1 MNYIKDARTLTLA
14 GGLAVLDA
22 AIAEAERIGQPM
34 CITVVDTG
42 GNLLAFGRMDG
53 SKALSVIS
61 TRNKAVTAALS
72 NEPTGGAHAD
82 VELQVTLAQ
91 ESKWTNLIGGIPIRV
106 DGFVLGAVAAGSGT
120 GTQDLAVARAGAA
133 AIAGAEMFLDFK
145 PMGAEDTGIIRGSA
159 SGEAAWMNGPH
170 RPPRRASLRPRR
182 SMLARSIAA
191 RRDLGARGGDV
202 RRWRASR
209 RMDGELFAFCTLA
222 GAQALGD
229 ADAHRPASVAAAR
242 RSARWPACPSRS
254 RT

>member
-1 MNYIKDARTLTLA
+1 MDYTRDARTLTLA

-133 AIAGAEMFLDFK
+133 AIAGAEMFVDFR
-145 PMGAEDTGIIRGSA
+145 PMGAEDTGIIRGSHP
-159 SGEAAWMNGPH
+159 EK
-170 RPPRRASLRPRR
+170 LR
-182 SMLARSIAA
+182 
-191 RRDLGARGGDV
+191 G
-202 RRWRASR
+202 
-209 RMDGELFAFCTLA
+209 
-222 GAQALGD
+222 
-229 ADAHRPASVAAAR
+229 
-242 RSARWPACPSRS
+242 
-254 RT
+254 

>member
-1 MNYIKDARTLTLA
+1 MENSVSAFAKDTRTLTLA
-14 GGLAVLDA
+14 GGLAVLNA

-34 CITVVDTG
+34 CISVVDTG

-91 ESKWTNLIGGIPIRV
+91 ENKWTNLIGGLPIRV

-133 AIAGAEMFLDFK
+133 AIAGADMFLDFT
-145 PMGAEDTGIIRGSA
+145 PMGAEYTGIIRGSHP
-159 SGEAAWMNGPH
+159 EQV
-170 RPPRRASLRPRR
+170 
-182 SMLARSIAA
+182 
-191 RRDLGARGGDV
+191 RG
-202 RRWRASR
+202 
-209 RMDGELFAFCTLA
+209 
-222 GAQALGD
+222 
-229 ADAHRPASVAAAR
+229 
-242 RSARWPACPSRS
+242 
-254 RT
+254 